1 MAPKWFDHWTTWAGL
16 SSFSRVLL
24 QYTGDPGNVTWFPM
38 QSFHVSAAV
47 KAVSMG
53 DMGSIRFV
61 EVDLPE
67 AENSNHP
74 PMFAFI
80 ARRTKGVKV
89 LNIQ

>member
-1 MAPKWFDHWTTWAGL
+1 
-16 SSFSRVLL
+16 
-24 QYTGDPGNVTWFPM
+24 M

-53 DMGSIRFV
+53 DLDSLRFV
-61 EVDLPE
+61 EADLPE
-67 AENSNHP
+67 AEDSSHP

-89 LNIQ
+89 YSLGHWLHTLTAVPTSTQPSAFRKAVKMSISFGAE